1 MGSSTNIESNMK
13 LTAGL
18 LSLLQISGSFV
29 TLSDWVKWKQE
40 HGMEFAGNEDRVRYQ
55 HFLRTKAFVLEH
67 NARFMRGEET
77 YHVSLNK
84 FAAMPNEEF
93 VQKYMG
99 KSYELSEKQLVT
111 EYQCDHKYNRAAGG
125 APSSHSWKGS
135 RVTGVKDQ
143 GSCGSCWTFGAG
155 AAIEGAMCAA
165 GNYNCNSWNGV
176 STQQLVDCASYN
188 SDLNPYDNHGCNGG
202 FQANA
207 LRYVWQNGGIDSW
220 DSYGYQSG
228 SSGKEYNCAYNSRN
242 SVGTISSCGM
252 LGHGGNEDLLVDM
265 IYHEGVSTIAI
276 DASGL
281 GFQTYSGGVYS
292 SNSCSSSRLNHA
304 VTATGYGSQGGSKY
318 FEVKNSWGKSWG
330 DSGYILIARDHNN
343 MCGVASDAQYAIL

>member
-18 LSLLQISGSFV
+18 LSLLQISGSFA

-99 KSYELSEKQLVT
+99 KTYELSEKQLVT

-125 APSSHSWKGS
+125 APSSHSWKNS
-135 RVTGVKDQ
+135 RVTSVKDQ

-165 GNYNCNSWNGV
+165 GLYNCGSWNGV

-188 SDLNPYDNHGCNGG
+188 SNLNPYDTDATVASKLTPCDTSGRTAESIPGTTTDTSR
-202 FQANA
+202 AAAEKSTTVRTTRETA
-207 LRYVWQNGGIDSW
+207 LERSLLAVC
-220 DSYGYQSG
+220 SG
-228 SSGKEYNCAYNSRN
+228 
-242 SVGTISSCGM
+242 T
-252 LGHGGNEDLLVDM
+252 
-265 IYHEGVSTIAI
+265 
-276 DASGL
+276 
-281 GFQTYSGGVYS
+281 
-292 SNSCSSSRLNHA
+292 A
-304 VTATGYGSQGGSKY
+304 VTRTCS
-318 FEVKNSWGKSWG
+318 
-330 DSGYILIARDHNN
+330 LT
-343 MCGVASDAQYAIL
+343 